1 MEADLRRKV
10 RSDLREEQEEEMNL
24 LLKNKEKE
32 LDPPSTMQEASPE
45 DALEKKKAEE
55 GESKEPLHL
64 PPRLIRIRWEPLNP
78 KISMHMMKIS
88 SIRVGSLNI
97 QGQSRFKFKFST
109 SSD

>member
-1 MEADLRRKV
+1 MTEKRLTSMEADLRRKV

-55 GESKEPLHL
+55 GEYKETP
-64 PPRLIRIRWEPLNP
+64 
-78 KISMHMMKIS
+78 
-88 SIRVGSLNI
+88 
-97 QGQSRFKFKFST
+97 
-109 SSD
+109 